1 MILLLVYLVLAIGVS
16 FLCSLLEAGLLS
28 VPRGHVAVMIDRGQ
42 PAGRRLEAMKRD
54 IERPLSAIL
63 TLNTVAHTVGAA
75 GVGAQSAVVFGSAWL
90 GVTSAVLTV
99 LVLVFSEIIPKT
111 LGTRNAKRLA
121 PFTAS
126 AVRWLMIG
134 THPIIVAL
142 EWVNRVVAR
151 GRLPQARLTREE
163 LRALAQLGG
172 EEGALEPGESRIMM
186 NMIAMREIEVGQI
199 ITPRKM
205 VKALDQSKT
214 VGRALDE
221 DGPLTFARMPVY
233 EGNIDH
239 LTGLVTRYDVN
250 NAAREGRGDQTLAEL
265 ARPIEVIPQQASVA
279 DALDQFLD
287 RQAHLMQVVDEYGG
301 TAGVVSLEDVVE
313 TLLGVEIIDETDLAV
328 DLQALARQTHL
339 RQQMRQTTPPER
351 PGGDDVGGGG

>member
-1 MILLLVYLVLAIGVS
+1 
-16 FLCSLLEAGLLS
+16 
-28 VPRGHVAVMIDRGQ
+28 VPRGHVAVMIERGQ
-42 PAGRRLEAMKRD
+42 PAGHRLQAMKRD

-90 GVTSAVLTV
+90 GVSSALLTV

-111 LGTRNAKRLA
+111 LGTRNAKQLA
-121 PFTAS
+121 PFTTS
-126 AVRWLMIG
+126 AVNWLVIA
-134 THPIIVAL
+134 THPVVVAL
-142 EWVNRVVAR
+142 EWVNRLVAR

-163 LRALAQLGG
+163 LRALAQLGH
-172 EEGALEPGESRIMM
+172 EEGALEPGESSIML
-186 NMIAMREIEVGQI
+186 NMIALREIEVRRI
-199 ITPRKM
+199 LTPRQM
-205 VKALDQSKT
+205 VKALDRSKT
-214 VGRALDE
+214 ANRALEE

-233 EGNIDH
+233 DGSIDH

-250 NAAREGRGDQTLAEL
+250 NAVREGRGDQTLESL

-301 TAGVVSLEDVVE
+301 TAGVVSLEDVME

-328 DLQALARQTHL
+328 DLQALARQTHR
-339 RQQMRQTTPPER
+339 RQQMRQDPPAAPEEDEA
-351 PGGDDVGGGG
+351 GGSENAS